1 MCRVGACARVGRRN
15 CGAAPV
21 VFGGFR
27 SGVVCDWCCAW
38 FFLAVIG
45 GFMFCYSPGAIER
58 QRRER
63 RRRRWRCEY

>member
-21 VFGGFR
+21 VLAAFQR
-27 SGVVCDWCCAW
+27 SGSCPVCDWW
-38 FFLAVIG
+38 FV
-45 GFMFCYSPGAIER
+45 FCYSPGAIER